1 MHEERPVT
9 GTVIYYYQICHRKL
23 YYFTHE
29 LQMEQNNE
37 AVALG
42 RLLDENSYTRDAVRH
57 ITIDDTISVDFIRK
71 GKVLHEIKKSR
82 SVEEASVWQ
91 LKYYLYYLQDRGLT
105 KLHGQIDYPLLRQT
119 VAVELTD
126 EDIVKIAEILTEVS
140 YEKEH
145 LYLQRRTAPSK
156 RQHALLYVTEWE
168 KDRSAHRNNLGYL
181 CYDRANTEYPHAESC
196 IKARNLSS
204 LF

>member
-9 GTVIYYYQICHRKL
+9 GMMIYYYQICRRKL

-82 SVEEASVWQ
+82 SVEEANVWQ
-91 LKYYLYYLQDRGLT
+91 LKYYLYYLQERGLT

-126 EDIVKIAEILTEVS
+126 EDLVKITEMLTEI
-140 YEKEH
+140 
-145 LYLQRRTAPSK
+145 RRICNAPLPENHFPAK
-156 RQHALLYVTEWE
+156 KFCKNCAYY
-168 KDRSAHRNNLGYL
+168 DL
-181 CYDRANTEYPHAESC
+181 CF
-196 IKARNLSS
+196 I
-204 LF
+204 